1 MIKTVWGYAV
11 EADHLPPLMTA
22 AEFAE
27 FTGGAFSSTTEK
39 VDSVLD
45 AVSASIRDYCGW
57 HVSPN
62 LPCIYQGET
71 DGRLMVLPAMGV
83 SSVESLTYGETEFPF
98 EYLSSGVV
106 RLKCGRFPDVWGGV
120 KCEFHAGFDSAALAG
135 IVGQIASNALAASPG
150 VSDERAGNVSISYNR
165 TGDGITGG
173 ISILER
179 DRELLAPYKL
189 VRAW

>member
-1 MIKTVWGYAV
+1 MNTVWGYTIDS
-11 EADHLPPLMTA
+11 ESLPPLMTA

-27 FTGGAFSSTTEK
+27 YTGGAFSSTSEK
-39 VDSVLD
+39 VDAVLD
-45 AVSASIRDYCGW
+45 AVSASVRDYCGW

-62 LPCIYQGET
+62 LPCTYSGET
-71 DGRLMVLPAMGV
+71 DGRLMVLPVMGL
-83 SSVESLTYGETEFPF
+83 SSVESLKYGETEFAF

-106 RLKCGRFPDVWGGV
+106 RLKFGMFPDVWGGV
-120 KCEFHAGFDSAALAG
+120 ECKFHAGFDSAALAG
-135 IVGQIASNALAASPG
+135 IVAQIASNALAASPG

-165 TGDGITGG
+165 TGDGVTGG

-179 DRELLAPYKL
+179 DRELLSPYKL